1 MINPNIGETMTE
13 NIDPNKVAK
22 FLSRVMEIERS
33 PSYTKKGQDSSRK
46 DKINAVLEEFC
57 K

>member
-1 MINPNIGETMTE
+1 MTE